1 MALTKTMGRLP
12 RGTGAPPPPPPPPHK
27 PRAVAEEDAILS
39 NPEDDDDD
47 DQEEEENEGDKLSDA
62 EPKTQ
67 KKKGKDKFRKSPP
80 SSGFL
85 SPHTEARL
93 REAFPDFNKYIH
105 TQTLTPKQFG
115 LGASPPSLALPE
127 PCPDECVVP
136 AGTPDER
143 VIIVGDTHG
152 MNHSLQ

>member
-1 MALTKTMGRLP
+1 MARSSRPSRSSPTVIFLFVV
-12 RGTGAPPPPPPPPHK
+12 
-27 PRAVAEEDAILS
+27 AVLVLAAF
-39 NPEDDDDD
+39 
-47 DQEEEENEGDKLSDA
+47 DQSLLVSRVQHISLA
-62 EPKTQ
+62 SFATQ

-80 SSGFL
+80 SPGFL

-105 TQTLTPKQFG
+105 TQTLTPAQFG

-127 PCPDECVVP
+127 PCPDECGVL